1 MNQSLQKLSYQTIK
15 VEYYSLLN
23 SRFLLYKTSNIN
35 IYTYRKLKQK
45 LLILLKFSKN
55 NSKTKREI
63 EEDQSRLK
71 NLVRNLHGFV
81 Y

>member
-23 SRFLLYKTSNIN
+23 SRFLLHKTSNIN
-35 IYTYRKLKQK
+35 IYMYRKLKQK